1 MPLYLNKTLNM
12 FPADSYMLLEEII
25 ASLNSAF
32 DMSRN
37 EYHPLG
43 FIAAPVLQTLVIFSV
58 ITVGIYPYFFI
69 RQNMYSKDI
78 L

>member
-1 MPLYLNKTLNM
+1 M